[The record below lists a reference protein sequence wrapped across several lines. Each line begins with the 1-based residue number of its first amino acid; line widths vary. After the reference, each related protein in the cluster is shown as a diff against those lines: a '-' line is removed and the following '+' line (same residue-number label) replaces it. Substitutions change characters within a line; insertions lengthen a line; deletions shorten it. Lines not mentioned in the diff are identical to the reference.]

1 MKILLWLFRALLF
14 VAIFGLAIKNDR
26 AVELRFYFDHA
37 WQVPLSLVV
46 LLAFAA
52 GAALGLTAALAT
64 LARQWRE
71 LGRMRADLKRDE
83 AETPE

>member
-1 MKILLWLFRALLF
+1 MRILLWLLRGILF
-14 VAIFGLAIKNDR
+14 VALFGLAIKNDR
-26 AVELRFYFDHA
+26 AVELRCYFDSG

-52 GAALGLTAALAT
+52 GAAVGLTAALGT

-71 LGRMRADLKRDE
+71 LGQMRARLKKREE
-83 AETPE
+83 AN